1 MSRVCRQVHVSSYYW
16 SAGKMR
22 LTVVRA
28 MVGGLVSVLII
39 LQLIHLSMISWL
51 ENKATAITNG
61 RRSAGSGS
69 LPSRNNHSL
78 RSRTKIHLEAKLDTT
93 GSYKIYHSYMKS
105 TAAVSRKTHE
115 ALPSDVTLITQCSV
129 NNLYHLVDLV
139 VRWQGPM
146 SVAVF
151 SVGPDISTF
160 NNILFTLR
168 ECFPGI
174 KENVTF
180 HLVQPITEITETLS
194 SSSAKALPF
203 TKLPCETILSS
214 LKEQTFQATSQ
225 TKNYAL
231 QVPYPNNVL
240 RNVARSGADSRFVF
254 VIDIDMLPS
263 AHLRTQFLHLSRSSI
278 ILQEETEYSK
288 RTAFVVPAFE
298 IQKGEEVPRTKER
311 LVLDAA
317 MYGRIRPFY
326 VEDCPHCHNHTDYH
340 RWERSKGTPGAV
352 NIAYTVEW
360 KPMWEPFYIG
370 HRDVPLYDERFKQ
383 YGFNRIS
390 QVCEMHVAGYNFA
403 VLDTAFLIHKGFK
416 EKSAYHAHKLQE
428 NRRNKELFLH
438 FQEEL
443 KVKYPESSKRCQT

>member
-1 MSRVCRQVHVSSYYW
+1 
-16 SAGKMR
+16 MR

-51 ENKATAITNG
+51 ENKATSNTHG

-69 LPSRNNHSL
+69 LPSRNNHSP
-78 RSRTKIHLEAKLDTT
+78 RSRTDMPLEAKLDTT

-105 TAAVSRKTHE
+105 TGGIGRKTQDS
-115 ALPSDVTLITQCSV
+115 LPSEVTLVTQCSV

-139 VRWQGPM
+139 VRWRGPV

-151 SVGPDISTF
+151 SSSPDISTF
-160 NNILFTLR
+160 NNVLFTLR

-180 HLVQPITEITETLS
+180 HLVQPITEITEMLGS
-194 SSSAKALPF
+194 SIKAFPF
-203 TKLPCETILSS
+203 TKLPCKTILDS
-214 LKEQTFQATSQ
+214 LKEQTFEAASQAR
-225 TKNYAL
+225 NYAL
-231 QVPYPNNVL
+231 EVVYPNNVL
-240 RNVARSGADSRFVF
+240 RNVARSGVASRFVF
-254 VIDIDMLPS
+254 VVDIDMLPS
-263 AHLRTQFLHLSRSSI
+263 ANLRTQFLHLSRSSI

-298 IQKGEEVPRTKER
+298 IRDGAEIPSTKER
-311 LVLDAA
+311 LIRDAA

-326 VEDCPHCHNHTDYH
+326 AEDCPYCHNHTDYH
-340 RWERSKGTPGAV
+340 RWEKVKGTPGAV

-360 KPMWEPFYIG
+360 KPLWEPFYIG

-403 VLDTAFLIHKGFK
+403 VLDTAFLVHKGFK
-416 EKSAYHAHKLQE
+416 EKSAYHAHKLLE
-428 NRRNKELFLH
+428 NRKNKELFLH

-443 KVKYPESSKRCQT
+443 KVKYPDSSKRCQT